1 MAAKAFGIVTSTPRR
16 VNVYGLQ
23 EYRPAG
29 AFTFAGKFRVIDFPV
44 SNFSNSGIKN
54 IQVYLNKHPKALTD
68 HLGTGRSYNLNS
80 KRDRLELFYCDH
92 HKENDVYNTDVSD
105 YMDNLSVLKSQPQ
118 EYVVIAPCYMVYK
131 QDFNALLNDHIQSDA
146 DITMLYHRVN
156 NAKDHYLNCRVL
168 TMDQD
173 QRILSLELNRGNRQ
187 NQCVFMDTYVM
198 KKDLFISLV
207 ERASAYSSTY
217 SLAQM
222 ISVIT
227 KTEEY
232 EMRGVQHKGFF
243 ASIDDL
249 KSFYESNMSILEVNR
264 VKDLFSDDWW
274 IHTRTTDSNP
284 ARIYE
289 GADVK
294 GCMIANGCH
303 IEGKAENSIIGRAVE
318 IGKGAVVRNSIIL
331 DHAVIGEGVVLD
343 CQIVDKYASI
353 TKTRELIASPD
364 KPGYVHRAD
373 IL

>member
-23 EYRPAG
+23 DYRPAG
-29 AFTFAGKFRVIDFPV
+29 AFTFAGKFRVVDFPI

-80 KRDRLELFYCDH
+80 KRDRLQLFYCNH
-92 HKENDVYNTDVSD
+92 HMENEVYNTDVSD
-105 YMDNLSVLKSQPQ
+105 YLDNLSFIKELPQ
-118 EYVVIAPCYMVYK
+118 EYVIIAPCYMVYK
-131 QDFNALLNDHIQSDA
+131 QDFAALLNEHILSGA

-156 NAKDHYLNCRVL
+156 NARDHYLNCRVV

-173 QRILSLELNRGNRQ
+173 QMIMSLEVNRGNRQ

-198 KKDLFISLV
+198 KKELFINLV
-207 ERASAYSSTY
+207 ERAAAYSSTY

-222 ISVIT
+222 ITVIAR
-227 KTEEY
+227 TEEY

-249 KSFYESNMSILEVNR
+249 QSYYESNMSLLQPKQM
-264 VKDLFSDDWW
+264 KDLFSDDWW

-284 ARIYE
+284 ARIYDS
-289 GADVK
+289 ADIK
-294 GCMIANGCH
+294 GSMVSNGCH
-303 IEGKAENSIIGRAVE
+303 IEGTVENSIIGRAVQ
-318 IGKGAVVRNSIIL
+318 ISKGAVVKNSIVL
-331 DHAVIGEGVVLD
+331 DHAVIGEDIVLD
-343 CQIVDKYASI
+343 CQIVDKYATI
-353 TKTRELIASPD
+353 KKTKELIASPE

-373 IL
+373 NL